1 MYYARLCCEGVKRAF
16 RKIKMRRYSLSF
28 YCLGCSR
35 LQIRIFVHTPS
46 IMHMALYQGRLF
58 VFCTTSKTVSPVAG
72 KDQVCLVIIVIPT
85 LVIR

>member
-35 LQIRIFVHTPS
+35 PQIRIFVHTPS
-46 IMHMALYQGRLF
+46 IMHMAL
-58 VFCTTSKTVSPVAG
+58 
-72 KDQVCLVIIVIPT
+72 
-85 LVIR
+85 